1 MSDILTLNFAFI
13 LITVLLICVLYCLVY
28 ALKVNARLNK
38 SINLINDLY
47 KLSTE
52 QGQILKQLSQEHSQ
66 ADLQR
71 QSDAEKKENHLNQ
84 TLADVQARV
93 SGLEG
98 DLLRVS
104 NQTEQL
110 MQTDPATKMYS
121 RANQLAASN
130 ASIDDIV
137 EACGLP
143 RAEVEVLMGLHRK
156 K

>member
-13 LITVLLICVLYCLVY
+13 LIAVLVICVLYCLVY
-28 ALKVNARLNK
+28 AIKVNARLNK

-52 QGQILKQLSQEHSQ
+52 QGQVVKQLSQDYSQ
-66 ADLQR
+66 ADLQQ
-71 QSDAEKKENHLNQ
+71 QSDAEKNENHLNEN
-84 TLADVQARV
+84 LAKVRARV
-93 SGLEG
+93 SDLESE
-98 DLLRVS
+98 LLRVS